1 MTTPLLKVDSLSVQ
15 FPIYAGVVHA
25 VEDVSLSVD
34 RGEIVGIVGETGSG
48 KSIFLRALMNM
59 VRSPGR
65 IVAGDVLFNGRSLL
79 QLSDEELRAVR
90 GHQIALIGSN
100 PKTLLDPL
108 VRVGDQIAKVLV
120 SHGLADDKAARGR
133 AMEWIKAV
141 GIPDPERRMH
151 AYPHELSG
159 GMAQRVVIAM
169 ALAPQPTLV
178 LADEPTTG
186 LDVTVQLQV
195 LEILRDL
202 TLNSG
207 AAAILVTRDLGI
219 VANYCHRVAVM
230 QAGQIAEQ
238 APVRTM
244 FEAARHPYSLALLR
258 AAFAARGEASVE
270 GLTGTTGRRFEPLAA
285 CPLVASCPLVEPQCR
300 QENPELTAVGDGHL
314 VRCFVKARS

>member
-1 MTTPLLKVDSLSVQ
+1 MAPLLSVDSLSVQ

-25 VEDVSLSVD
+25 VEDVSLSVE
-34 RGEIVGIVGETGSG
+34 RGEILGIVGETGSG
-48 KSIFLRALMNM
+48 KSVLLRALMNI
-59 VRSPGR
+59 VRPPGR
-65 IVAGDVLFNGRSLL
+65 IVAGDVSFGGRSLL
-79 QLSDEELRAVR
+79 RLSEKDLRAVR
-90 GHQIALIGSN
+90 GKDIALIGSN

-120 SHGLADDKAARGR
+120 SHHLASPKVAHVR
-133 AMEWIKAV
+133 ATEWIAAV
-141 GIPDPERRMH
+141 GIPDPARRVR

-169 ALAPQPTLV
+169 ALACEPSLI

-202 TLNSG
+202 TITSG

-230 QAGQIAEQ
+230 QAGQVAET
-238 APVRTM
+238 APIRTL
-244 FEAARHPYSLALLR
+244 FSSARHPYSLALLQ
-258 AAFAARGEASVE
+258 AAFAARGEAAVE
-270 GLTGTTGRRFEPLAA
+270 GLTGATGRRFAPLTR
-285 CPLVASCPLVEPQCR
+285 CPLTERCPLVEAACR
-300 QENPELTAVGDGHL
+300 EANPSLSEVGEGHA
-314 VRCFVKARS
+314 VRCFVRARG